1 MSAYLLRLIC
11 AALACGVIRAMAG
24 EGFQRL
30 ICGVFL
36 ALTVLSLPRDLTLP
50 ELDLDSIAREA
61 DSMVQYGREQ
71 AQSDGERIIIE
82 ALESYIWNEAAALDL
97 LLTVRVELAEDL
109 TPDTVELTGT
119 AGSEQRQRLTQL
131 LARELG
137 LREEDVIWTQSHQSS
152 E

>member
-50 ELDLDSIAREA
+50 EFDLDTIAREA
-61 DSMVQYGREQ
+61 DSVVQYGREQ

-109 TPDTVELTGT
+109 TPEAVELTGT
-119 AGSEQRQRLTQL
+119 AGPEQRQRLTQL
-131 LARELG
+131 LVRELG
-137 LREEDVIWTQSHQSS
+137 VREEDVIWTQSHQSS